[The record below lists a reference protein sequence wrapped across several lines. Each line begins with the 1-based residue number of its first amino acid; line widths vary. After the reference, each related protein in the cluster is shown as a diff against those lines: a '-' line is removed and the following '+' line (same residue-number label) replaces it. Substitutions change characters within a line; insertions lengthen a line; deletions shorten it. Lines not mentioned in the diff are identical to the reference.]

1 MKIRDFGVEIWMNRY
16 ETQCELN
23 LAETCVESLTVAELL
38 DDGGQDRRHPR
49 RTPAAEADLWRDR
62 GQPSGCAV
70 WSPAST
76 RSRRPENVTITHGAI
91 GANAL
96 VHETLV
102 EPGDRVISVL
112 PTYQQ
117 HYSIP
122 ESYGADVQILRLT
135 EENGFLPDLD
145 ATAGARGARAPSS
158 SRMNNPNNPT
168 GSLMDR
174 AYLEQIVAI
183 ARASGAW
190 ILCDEVYRG
199 TDQDGDG
206 MTASVADLYEK
217 GISTGSMSKTY
228 SLAGLRL
235 GWIVA
240 PRELIHAVSVHRDYN
255 TISVGMLDD
264 HFASIALE
272 NRDKILARSHAITR
286 TNLAILSDWVDG
298 EPLISWVKPKS
309 GTTALLKYDLPISS
323 EEFCIGLLEQHR
335 RDAHAGQRHRH
346 GGLSAHRLRQRR
358 EGAARGPDPDVA
370 LPAGKPGGGG
380 LSPKASRQARQ
391 PSRSA
396 MTPATIDKAAA
407 SRQPVSFS
415 FSAKTEISM
424 ANRIDVSRN
433 AATEAI
439 GALVIAHMAIQ

>member
-16 ETQCELN
+16 ENHCELN

-38 DDGGQDRRHPR
+38 DMAGKRDDIL
-49 RTPAAEADLWRDR
+49 AELLPMKLTYGAIEGSERLR
-62 GQPSGCAV
+62 GLIAGMYEKQAPD
-70 WSPAST
+70 
-76 RSRRPENVTITHGAI
+76 NVVVTHGAI

-122 ESYGADVQILRLT
+122 ESFGADVQILKLA
-135 EENGFLPDLD
+135 EEHGFLPDLAELRRL
-145 ATAGARGARAPSS
+145 ATPGTRLICL
-158 SRMNNPNNPT
+158 NNPNNPT

-174 AYLEQIVAI
+174 AFLLEVVEI
-183 ARASGAW
+183 ARGCGAW

-199 TDQDGDG
+199 TDQHGNG
-206 MTASVADLYEK
+206 ITASIADLYEK

-235 GWIVA
+235 GWIVGPKDLLA
-240 PRELIHAVSVHRDYN
+240 AVSIHRDYN

-264 HFASIALE
+264 HFAAIALE

-286 TNLAILSDWVDG
+286 TNLAILAEWVDG

-309 GTTALLKYDLPISS
+309 GTTALLKYDLPITS
-323 EEFCIGLLEQHR
+323 EAFCIRLLER
-335 RDAHAGQRHRH
+335 TGVMLTPGIAMDMEGYLRIGYTNGEDVLRAGLKRI
-346 GGLSAHRLRQRR
+346 SAFLAEERASL
-358 EGAARGPDPDVA
+358 AA
-370 LPAGKPGGGG
+370 
-380 LSPKASRQARQ
+380 
-391 PSRSA
+391 
-396 MTPATIDKAAA
+396 
-407 SRQPVSFS
+407 
-415 FSAKTEISM
+415 
-424 ANRIDVSRN
+424 
-433 AATEAI
+433 
-439 GALVIAHMAIQ
+439 